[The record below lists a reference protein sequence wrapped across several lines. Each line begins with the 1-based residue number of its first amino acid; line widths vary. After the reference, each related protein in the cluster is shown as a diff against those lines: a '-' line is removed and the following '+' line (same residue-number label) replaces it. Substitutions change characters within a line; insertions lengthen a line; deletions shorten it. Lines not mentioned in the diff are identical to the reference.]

1 MTPDDLAELDR
12 ERREADVRYN
22 DALTAF
28 DAALV
33 RTPPRADIGLVA
45 DSTRPS
51 VPAGWRGWRLRAVQR
66 WLTPWMERQ
75 NAFQAK
81 TADAIETLV
90 SRDHERATAFERFQ
104 SPLIAFL
111 QQITAFVET
120 KDRQLAAD
128 AARRIDDQQRIV
140 ATLAELRAQL
150 GVLQRAAEMLK
161 RCM

>member
-1 MTPDDLAELDR
+1 MGCADRTASARSVVSRGPCRMIMARLDMKNRGSSMTPDDLAELDR

-75 NAFQAK
+75 NAFQAR

-90 SRDHERATAFERFQ
+90 SRDHERATAF
-104 SPLIAFL
+104 
-111 QQITAFVET
+111 
-120 KDRQLAAD
+120 
-128 AARRIDDQQRIV
+128 
-140 ATLAELRAQL
+140 
-150 GVLQRAAEMLK
+150 
-161 RCM
+161 